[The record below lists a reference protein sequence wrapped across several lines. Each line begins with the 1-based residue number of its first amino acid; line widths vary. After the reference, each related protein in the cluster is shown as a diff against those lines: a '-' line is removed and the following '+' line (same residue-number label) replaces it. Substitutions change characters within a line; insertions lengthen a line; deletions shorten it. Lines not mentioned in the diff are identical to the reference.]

1 MPRSTARDWSR
12 IAPPVVITLDVA
24 SMSEQ
29 ELRKEV
35 AQLRERN
42 ARLQAI
48 LRLIVVLL
56 KVCEVSLVRR
66 RLPNA
71 QKKQALLRVVERS
84 TEVLPLQKALRLI
97 GLSKSRYYSW
107 KWEEECELDDSSSC
121 PHAHPQQLTPEERS
135 VVKDMVTDD
144 DYRHV
149 PTGTLALLAQRLGKV
164 FASPSTWHRLIRI
177 HGWRRPR
184 KRIHPAK
191 PRLGIRA
198 SAPNEIW
205 HIDTS
210 VVRLIDG
217 NHAYLYAVID
227 NYSRRI
233 LGWRVSENFD
243 PTNTL
248 AILLEAGGWT
258 DSTESPPTLLADNG
272 IENKTKAINELVNS
286 GALQRIFAQTEI
298 ACSNSMI
305 EAWWRTLKHQW
316 LFLNNLDSVSALR
329 RLVDFYISEH
339 NMRLPHS
346 AFRGQTPDEMYF
358 GTGTDIPSDLDAQ
371 RKEAR
376 ATRMAV
382 NRERSCRV
390 CL

>member
-1 MPRSTARDWSR
+1 M
-12 IAPPVVITLDVA
+12 
-24 SMSEQ
+24 
-29 ELRKEV
+29 
-35 AQLRERN
+35 
-42 ARLQAI
+42 
-48 LRLIVVLL
+48 
-56 KVCEVSLVRR
+56 
-66 RLPNA
+66 
-71 QKKQALLRVVERS
+71 
-84 TEVLPLQKALRLI
+84 
-97 GLSKSRYYSW
+97 
-107 KWEEECELDDSSSC
+107 
-121 PHAHPQQLTPEERS
+121 
-135 VVKDMVTDD
+135 
-144 DYRHV
+144 
-149 PTGTLALLAQRLGKV
+149 
-164 FASPSTWHRLIRI
+164 
-177 HGWRRPR
+177 
-184 KRIHPAK
+184 
-191 PRLGIRA
+191 
-198 SAPNEIW
+198 
-205 HIDTS
+205 
-210 VVRLIDG
+210 
-217 NHAYLYAVID
+217 
-227 NYSRRI
+227 
-233 LGWRVSENFD
+233 SENFD

-339 NMRLPHS
+339 NMQLPHS

-358 GTGTDIPSDLDAQ
+358 GTCTDIPSDLDAQ